1 MTSIYNC
8 DTSELVDKASE
19 ELKKIESIKAPEWA
33 VYVKTGVHKERP
45 PIKNDWWY
53 VRAASVLRKIYTL
66 GPIGISKL
74 RVKYGGKKNRGT
86 KTEHFY
92 KGSGSIIRKIMQ
104 QLEKEGFVKKDLKSV
119 HKGRIITAKG
129 KKFLDDVAG
138 KISKVQVKQEV
149 KKEEPVKEEK
159 KEAVP
164 KAKTKDVKKAETKQ
178 EPKKEIPKQV
188 EQKPEVKQEK
198 ETKPEQKP
206 ETKQEVKEPKPE
218 QKEAIKK

>member
-1 MTSIYNC
+1 MPTIYNC
-8 DTSELVDKASE
+8 NPSELVDKASE
-19 ELKKIESIKAPEWA
+19 ELKKVETIKPPEWA
-33 VYVKTGVHKERP
+33 VFVKTGVHKERP

-119 HKGRIITAKG
+119 HKGRTITAKG

-149 KKEEPVKEEK
+149 KKEPVKEK
-159 KEAVP
+159 KEEVP
-164 KAKTKDVKKAETKQ
+164 KAEAKDVKKVETKQ
-178 EPKKEIPKQV
+178 EPKKEMPKQV

-206 ETKQEVKEPKPE
+206 
-218 QKEAIKK
+218 IKKEIPKK